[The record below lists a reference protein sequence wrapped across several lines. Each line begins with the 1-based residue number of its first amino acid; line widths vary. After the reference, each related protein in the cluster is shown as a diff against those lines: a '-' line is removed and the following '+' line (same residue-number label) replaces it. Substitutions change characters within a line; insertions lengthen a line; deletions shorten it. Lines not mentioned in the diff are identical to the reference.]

1 MQEAGDDMSDYEMV
15 KDNLDGF
22 HGQACLIKHKGG
34 YFVVSSVVAYSGFE
48 TLVFKAN
55 KDGEVSSWCDVAGG
69 RGMDRQNAINDLIYS
84 KKV

>member
-34 YFVVSSVVAYSGFE
+34 YFVVSSVVAY
-48 TLVFKAN
+48 
-55 KDGEVSSWCDVAGG
+55 
-69 RGMDRQNAINDLIYS
+69 
-84 KKV
+84 